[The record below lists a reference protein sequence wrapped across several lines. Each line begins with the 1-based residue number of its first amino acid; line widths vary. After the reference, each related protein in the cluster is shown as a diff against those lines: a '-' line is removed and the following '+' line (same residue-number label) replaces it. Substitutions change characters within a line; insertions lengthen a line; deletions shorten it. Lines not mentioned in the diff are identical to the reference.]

1 MATALAWVNGGNW
14 RGRSIWLVAP
24 ALILLLTIFI
34 YPVGSLLLRSLSE
47 PAWGLQNFK
56 AIAAQPVYLR
66 ALANT
71 VVISGSVTLICL
83 LGGYPLAYSI
93 AQAGRRLRRLLI
105 FAVLIPFWS
114 SILVRTFAWM
124 VLLQQRGLI
133 NRTMM
138 GLGLTDAPIVMVHNR
153 IGVLVGMVHILL
165 PFMAL
170 PLYAVMVRID
180 KTYTQAAA
188 SLGASPLRNFWRVYL
203 PLSAPGVING
213 TVLVFVMGLG
223 YFITPALLGGPG
235 DTMIAQLIEQ
245 QVADFGQWG
254 IAGALAVVL
263 MLGVG
268 VTFALLFR
276 TRALVAD
283 K

>member
-1 MATALAWVNGGNW
+1 MGTRLAWEETGSW
-14 RGRSIWLVAP
+14 RGRSIWLAVP
-24 ALILLLTIFI
+24 ALILLLTIFV

-47 PAWGLQNFK
+47 PSWGLQNFQG
-56 AIAAQPVYLR
+56 IASQPVYLR

-71 VVISGSVTLICL
+71 VVISGSVALICL

-93 AQAGRRLRRLLI
+93 AQAGSRLRRLLI
-105 FAVLIPFWS
+105 FAVLSPFWS

-133 NRTMM
+133 NRTML

-153 IGVLVGMVHILL
+153 IGVVVGMVHILL
-165 PFMAL
+165 PFMVL
-170 PLYAVMVRID
+170 PLYAVMARID
-180 KTYTQAAA
+180 QTYTQAAA
-188 SLGASPLRNFWRVYL
+188 SLGASPLRSFWRIYL

-213 TVLVFVMGLG
+213 MVLVFVMGLG

-263 MLGVG
+263 ILGVG

-276 TRALVAD
+276 TRALVAPQ
-283 K
+283 